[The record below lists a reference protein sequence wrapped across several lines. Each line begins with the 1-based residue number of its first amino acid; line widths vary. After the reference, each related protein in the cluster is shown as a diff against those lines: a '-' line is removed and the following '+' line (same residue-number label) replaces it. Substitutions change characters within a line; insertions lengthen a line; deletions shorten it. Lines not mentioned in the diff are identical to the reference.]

1 MIDRVSRLLLKTE
14 IKFFIS
20 VIIIITV
27 NLFDVKD
34 AVHAEEREEKVGGQG
49 KIAFFCGNPMVE
61 IIKGIIHIYK
71 NK

>member
-1 MIDRVSRLLLKTE
+1 MIDRVSRLLLDTE
-14 IKFFIS
+14 IKFFIG
-20 VIIIITV
+20 VLIITV

>member
-1 MIDRVSRLLLKTE
+1 MIDRVSRLLLDTE

-20 VIIIITV
+20 VLIITV